1 MSVWDVFTPEPYTFL
16 KLKQASEGNTVE
28 EEYEAEGVFKLRGG
42 MTQSNNIESP
52 TADASLRVKP
62 DEEFVNNLSADLV
75 GHGIRVARGD
85 NTSLDYRIIGQ
96 TEGYDYDN
104 QMDFYLLELK
114 REHLWEPSG
123 LPLE

>member
-1 MSVWDVFTPEPYTFL
+1 MSLWDVFTPEPYIFL
-16 KLKQASEGNTVE
+16 KLRQASEGNTVE

-52 TADASLRVKP
+52 TADASLRIKP
-62 DEEFVNNLSADLV
+62 TEEFIANLNADLV